1 MDLQTADMS
10 QLVSYYNEMAE
21 KLGKPKQGSFK
32 SVGAAQAMCLKL
44 EALMPKETKVENAE
58 TQTISQADVGTVP
71 VAVDPATGEAAAP
84 VATPEGD
91 KGPAA
96 ANPIDPAILAAMA
109 AAAAMAKPGGT
120 VAARG
125 PNQGVGAYCKE
136 LIAAGKTNAEILA
149 AVAVKFAGTAKT
161 TASCIAFYRNALK
174 GGAASRP
181 RGGKVNIE
189 ALEQRQAK
197 LAEQIQQA
205 KIAAAAK
212 EAAAKL
218 AAQQAELLA
227 KAQAEAAQ
235 KYLEAQA
242 AAAAAA
248 ATAPPAGVA
257 PAEGAAPTA

>member
-1 MDLQTADMS
+1 MDLDNAEMS
-10 QLVSYYNEMAE
+10 QLVTYYNELAD
-21 KLGKPKQGSFK
+21 KLGKPHQGSFK
-32 SVGAAQAMCLKL
+32 SVGAAKALILKL
-44 EALMPKETKVENAE
+44 EALLPKGTPVENAE
-58 TQTISQADVGTVP
+58 TQTLTQADVGTVP
-71 VAVDPATGEAAAP
+71 ATGEQ

-96 ANPIDPAILAAMA
+96 NPLDPAVLAAMA
-109 AAAAMAKPGGT
+109 AAAAAAKPAGGT

-125 PNQGVGAYCKE
+125 PNQGVGAFCKE
-136 LIAAGKTNAEILA
+136 LIAQGKTNAEILA
-149 AVAVKFAGTAKT
+149 AVGVKFAGTAKT

-189 ALEQRQAK
+189 ALEAKQLK

-205 KIAAAAK
+205 KLAAAAK
-212 EAAAKL
+212 EAAAKV

-235 KYLEAQA
+235 KYLEAQQ
-242 AAAAAA
+242 AA
-248 ATAPPAGVA
+248 ATQAAQAVPPADATQQA
-257 PAEGAAPTA
+257 PAA